1 MKRRPPEAIFEPL
14 CAFDCVPGASF
25 FSHPKPENLKIE
37 PPVLPKWFRVSH
49 RFDESLEPL
58 ATTNCDDISRE
69 RSRVHRKC
77 FDKVL
82 DALVRYYARFVVESW
97 SERKNERKR
106 ERGFERGK
114 KKKKIVSVLLSLS
127 LSLFFFFFS
136 LFLSPL
142 SLSFFLSK
150 KMRRRDFLVFLTPFV
165 WKKKRAG
172 SYRRIKEENYN
183 IFARTETSKRKRKE
197 QKTSDVEKRRAFVR
211 FVGSY
216 ATCATLTRRQSSFC
230 VDKIFCIFYGREEEM
245 GEEDPKPR
253 KKSSL
258 SSLFFS
264 SLSLLTR

>member
-1 MKRRPPEAIFEPL
+1 MIFR
-14 CAFDCVPGASF
+14 ASA
-25 FSHPKPENLKIE
+25 LVCI
-37 PPVLPKWFRVSH
+37 VSASTKFWM
-49 RFDESLEPL
+49 RWWGITRGS
-58 ATTNCDDISRE
+58 S
-69 RSRVHRKC
+69 SRVGP
-77 FDKVL
+77 
-82 DALVRYYARFVVESW
+82 
-97 SERKNERKR
+97 SERMRESEREALKEEKR
-106 ERGFERGK
+106 
-114 KKKKIVSVLLSLS
+114 KKISCPLFSLS
-127 LSLFFFFFS
+127 LSSFFFFS
-136 LFLSPL
+136 LFLSL
-142 SLSFFLSK
+142 FLSFFLSK

-264 SLSLLTR
+264 SLSLLTRRKIETEKKN

>member
-1 MKRRPPEAIFEPL
+1 M
-14 CAFDCVPGASF
+14 
-25 FSHPKPENLKIE
+25 
-37 PPVLPKWFRVSH
+37 
-49 RFDESLEPL
+49 
-58 ATTNCDDISRE
+58 
-69 RSRVHRKC
+69 
-77 FDKVL
+77 
-82 DALVRYYARFVVESW
+82 
-97 SERKNERKR
+97 
-106 ERGFERGK
+106 
-114 KKKKIVSVLLSLS
+114 SVLLSLFLS
-127 LSLFFFFFS
+127 SFFSSLFFS
-136 LFLSPL
+136 LH
-142 SLSFFLSK
+142 SLFLSK

-264 SLSLLTR
+264 SLSLLTRRKIETEKKN

>member
-1 MKRRPPEAIFEPL
+1 MREREREALKEEKRKKNSCP
-14 CAFDCVPGASF
+14 F
-25 FSHPKPENLKIE
+25 FS
-37 PPVLPKWFRVSH
+37 
-49 RFDESLEPL
+49 
-58 ATTNCDDISRE
+58 
-69 RSRVHRKC
+69 
-77 FDKVL
+77 
-82 DALVRYYARFVVESW
+82 
-97 SERKNERKR
+97 
-106 ERGFERGK
+106 
-114 KKKKIVSVLLSLS
+114 LSLS
-127 LSLFFFFFS
+127 LSSFFSSLFFS
-136 LFLSPL
+136 LHSLF
-142 SLSFFLSK
+142 LSFFLSK

-230 VDKIFCIFYGREEEM
+230 VDKIFCIFCGREEEM

>member
-1 MKRRPPEAIFEPL
+1 M
-14 CAFDCVPGASF
+14 
-25 FSHPKPENLKIE
+25 
-37 PPVLPKWFRVSH
+37 
-49 RFDESLEPL
+49 
-58 ATTNCDDISRE
+58 RE
-69 RSRVHRKC
+69 
-77 FDKVL
+77 
-82 DALVRYYARFVVESW
+82 
-97 SERKNERKR
+97 SEREALKEEKRKKNRVR
-106 ERGFERGK
+106 
-114 KKKKIVSVLLSLS
+114 SSLSLS
-127 LSLFFFFFS
+127 LSLSLLFFLLSFS
-136 LFLSPL
+136 LST
-142 SLSFFLSK
+142 LSFFLSFQK
-150 KMRRRDFLVFLTPFV
+150 NETKRFFGFFAPFV
-165 WKKKRAG
+165 GRRKEPAG
-172 SYRRIKEENYN
+172 SYRRIKENYN

>member
-1 MKRRPPEAIFEPL
+1 MRESEREALKEEKRKKNSCP
-14 CAFDCVPGASF
+14 F
-25 FSHPKPENLKIE
+25 FS
-37 PPVLPKWFRVSH
+37 
-49 RFDESLEPL
+49 
-58 ATTNCDDISRE
+58 
-69 RSRVHRKC
+69 
-77 FDKVL
+77 
-82 DALVRYYARFVVESW
+82 
-97 SERKNERKR
+97 
-106 ERGFERGK
+106 
-114 KKKKIVSVLLSLS
+114 LSLS

-230 VDKIFCIFYGREEEM
+230 VDKIFCIFCGREEKM

-264 SLSLLTR
+264 SLSLLTRRKIETEKKN

>member
-1 MKRRPPEAIFEPL
+1 MRESEREALKEEKRKKNSCP
-14 CAFDCVPGASF
+14 F
-25 FSHPKPENLKIE
+25 FS
-37 PPVLPKWFRVSH
+37 
-49 RFDESLEPL
+49 
-58 ATTNCDDISRE
+58 
-69 RSRVHRKC
+69 
-77 FDKVL
+77 
-82 DALVRYYARFVVESW
+82 
-97 SERKNERKR
+97 
-106 ERGFERGK
+106 
-114 KKKKIVSVLLSLS
+114 LSLS
-127 LSLFFFFFS
+127 LSLSLLFFLLSFS
-136 LFLSPL
+136 LST
-142 SLSFFLSK
+142 LSFFLSFQK
-150 KMRRRDFLVFLTPFV
+150 NETKRFFGFFDPFC

-172 SYRRIKEENYN
+172 SYRRRKENYN

-264 SLSLLTR
+264 SLSLLTRRKIETEKKN